1 MTLAARRLRGVLG
14 TAPARVDDDR
24 IDAGADPGVEWRLA
38 GEAARRGDYREA
50 IRRGYRSALLEA
62 AGHGRLA
69 VNASQTT
76 RELLAGVRGDADLLA
91 ALAPAAAAFDFAW
104 YSGRPSSRTDWD
116 RARALDDAVRSLAR
130 RAIRTPAS

>member
-1 MTLAARRLRGVLG
+1 M
-14 TAPARVDDDR
+14 
-24 IDAGADPGVEWRLA
+24 
-38 GEAARRGDYREA
+38 
-50 IRRGYRSALLEA
+50 
-62 AGHGRLA
+62 
-69 VNASQTT
+69 NASQTT

-130 RAIRTPAS
+130 RAVRTPAS